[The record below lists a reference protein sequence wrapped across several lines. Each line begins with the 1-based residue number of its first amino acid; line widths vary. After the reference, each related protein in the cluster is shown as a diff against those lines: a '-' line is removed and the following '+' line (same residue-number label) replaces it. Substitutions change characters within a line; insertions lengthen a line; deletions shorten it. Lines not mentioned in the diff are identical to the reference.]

1 MRRLAKFSVEE
12 GRQAGRDPSCLR
24 RRAHGPHYVHD
35 VDPRGGSMFLAFL
48 RGGAL
53 LGQLMQPP
61 GPVPGFLDVKGQVGV
76 TRG

>member
-1 MRRLAKFSVEE
+1 
-12 GRQAGRDPSCLR
+12 
-24 RRAHGPHYVHD
+24 
-35 VDPRGGSMFLAFL
+35 MFLAFP